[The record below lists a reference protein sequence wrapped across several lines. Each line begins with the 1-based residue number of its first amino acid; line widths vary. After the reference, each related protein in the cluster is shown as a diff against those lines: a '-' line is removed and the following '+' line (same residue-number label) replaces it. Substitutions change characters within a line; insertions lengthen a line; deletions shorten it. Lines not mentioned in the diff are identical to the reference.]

1 MHLSITEE
9 NGINL
14 EQLKKFID
22 DCYERLPAKTPVC
35 INQNDTT
42 LCCDVKADEESIT
55 FYDWI

>member
-14 EQLKKFID
+14 EQLKMFID
-22 DCYERLPAKTPVC
+22 DCYERLPANTPVC
-35 INQNDTT
+35 VNNNVIPCVDI
-42 LCCDVKADEESIT
+42 KADEESIN